1 MSLLIHQPTFLIYI
15 WKKYIINNVG
25 VMTRKSIVIL
35 IPGHSLS
42 FYLFVKRVLVTYINF
57 LALSLQVPCTRLTFH
72 TPHKTIFINSFQRT
86 NFVIISNV
94 VVRYLII
101 SYPQLIRFSCHVLDK
116 CLNIF
121 SLGITKAMSVT
132 SWGYVRAALH

>member
-15 WKKYIINNVG
+15 WKRYIINNVG

-57 LALSLQVPCTRLTFH
+57 LALGLQVPCTRLT
-72 TPHKTIFINSFQRT
+72 IFINSFLQT

-94 VVRYLII
+94 EVRYLII

-132 SWGYVRAALH
+132 SWRYVRAALH

>member
-15 WKKYIINNVG
+15 WKKYIINIVG

-42 FYLFVKRVLVTYINF
+42 SYLLVNRVLVTYIKI
-57 LALSLQVPCTRLTFH
+57 LALGLQVSCARL
-72 TPHKTIFINSFQRT
+72 TIFINSFLQT

-94 VVRYLII
+94 VVSYLII

-121 SLGITKAMSVT
+121 SLRITKAKSVT
-132 SWGYVRAALH
+132 SLVCTCCITLVPISF

>member
-42 FYLFVKRVLVTYINF
+42 SYLLVNRVLVTYIKI
-57 LALSLQVPCTRLTFH
+57 LALGLQVSYARY
-72 TPHKTIFINSFQRT
+72 KTIFINSFLQT

>member
-1 MSLLIHQPTFLIYI
+1 
-15 WKKYIINNVG
+15 
-25 VMTRKSIVIL
+25 MTRKSIVIL

-42 FYLFVKRVLVTYINF
+42 SYLLVNRVLVTYIKI
-57 LALSLQVPCTRLTFH
+57 LALGLQVSCARF
-72 TPHKTIFINSFQRT
+72 TPHRTIFINSFLQT

-94 VVRYLII
+94 VVSYLII

-121 SLGITKAMSVT
+121 SLRITKAKSVT
-132 SWGYVRAALH
+132 SLVCTCCITLVPISF